1 MRRVNISYPILRQT
15 LLKTFQPIPLTNIR
29 SRPAKHRAP
38 LITTISGYWITVN
51 QLVRSIYIYARYLSR
66 SIARLIDIGFVNL
79 EEVRF
84 HSRTSRTSRNFASSA
99 TKRSTRERER
109 EIATFHHIAS
119 LSPLLQGNCEKLAG
133 WLAGGWMVEQPR
145 NRCKGNNIITRV
157 AQGMHSCW
165 ELAALLLLSL
175 ENISLLLLLNE

>member
-66 SIARLIDIGFVNL
+66 SIARLIDIGFVNFGGSSFPFKNVPNV
-79 EEVRF
+79 EEFRF
-84 HSRTSRTSRNFASSA
+84 ECHETVDE
-99 TKRSTRERER
+99 RERER
-109 EIATFHHIAS
+109 ERSLLSTTSLLFLLFSKEIAR
-119 LSPLLQGNCEKLAG
+119 NWLAG
-133 WLAGGWMVEQPR
+133 WLVVGWWN
-145 NRCKGNNIITRV
+145 NRETGVRGII
-157 AQGMHSCW
+157 
-165 ELAALLLLSL
+165 
-175 ENISLLLLLNE
+175 

>member
-79 EEVRF
+79 KEVRF

-109 EIATFHHIAS
+109 DRYFPPHRFSFSSSPRKLREI
-119 LSPLLQGNCEKLAG
+119 G
-133 WLAGGWMVEQPR
+133 WLVGWWLDGGTTEKQV
-145 NRCKGNNIITRV
+145 
-157 AQGMHSCW
+157 
-165 ELAALLLLSL
+165 
-175 ENISLLLLLNE
+175 